1 MRLSSDAVPLPGGV
15 LGRESTGH
23 SSYLAVG
30 STAAWNIAAVV
41 AGRPAAT
48 VARRPHRVAGPAGD
62 RDRRPTPHLL
72 RLEPGPV
79 TGLWAVTRQPAA
91 R

>member
-1 MRLSSDAVPLPGGV
+1 MVRLSSDAVPLPGGV

-41 AGRPAAT
+41 AGRPGSRPWPAAAAQA
-48 VARRPHRVAGPAGD
+48 VRARRATGPCA
-62 RDRRPTPHLL
+62 RRRT
-72 RLEPGPV
+72 RCARSPGRSP
-79 TGLWAVTRQPAA
+79 GCGP
-91 R
+91 

>member
-1 MRLSSDAVPLPGGV
+1 MVRLSSDAVPLPGGV
-15 LGRESTGH
+15 LGAESTGH

-48 VARRPHRVAGPAGD
+48 VAGRADRAGLAGD
-62 RDRRPTPHLL
+62 RARRPAPHPL
-72 RLEPGPV
+72 RRSPGPV
-79 TGLWAVTRQPAA
+79 TGLWAVTRDRRP